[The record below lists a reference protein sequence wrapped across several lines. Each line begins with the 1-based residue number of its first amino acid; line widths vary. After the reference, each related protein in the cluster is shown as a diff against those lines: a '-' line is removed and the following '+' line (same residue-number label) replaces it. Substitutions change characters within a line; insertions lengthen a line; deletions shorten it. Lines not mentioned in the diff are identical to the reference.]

1 MVSSISDGFVNMNI
15 GRNEYNEIECVRKYT
30 LLAKMITDLCSH
42 QSQIPVRMLQKHR
55 REKALPHLTS
65 ITVLLSPE

>member
-42 QSQIPVRMLQKHR
+42 
-55 REKALPHLTS
+55 
-65 ITVLLSPE
+65 